1 MRRAELLM
9 ALILGVFSAYLMYKS
24 AELPIGW
31 IPEEGP
37 GGGAFPFWLSAGML
51 VCCGWIVLRWLLR
64 VSLPSRSDEPYLATG
79 ARGMILR
86 VVLALTLMIG
96 CSPCH
101 WYVLFNSS
109 VPAVLRT
116 DDWPPRLAGISGSF
130 TQYTGG
136 GLLVLRDR
144 TAYHTTE
151 RIYGTV
157 VLSALRHFSVRNR
170 GNY

>member
-9 ALILGVFSAYLMYKS
+9 ALMLGVFSAYLMYKS

-64 VSLPSRSDEPYLATG
+64 VSLPARSDEPYLATG

-96 CSPCH
+96 AIHVIGMYFSIPVFLLY
-101 WYVLFNSS
+101 YVRMIGRHGWPVSLAVSLSTPVVGFLFFE
-109 VPAVLRT
+109 
-116 DDWPPRLAGISGSF
+116 I
-130 TQYTGG
+130 
-136 GLLVLRDR
+136 
-144 TAYHTTE
+144 
-151 RIYGTV
+151 
-157 VLSALRHFSVRNR
+157 ALRITLPKGYTEPLF
-170 GNY
+170 YPLYDIFL